1 MEYYGYKDRGEAG
14 NPIVDWG
21 KIASDLTQNLT
32 KIEEGREAKRKE
44 IDEVTQN
51 YVDEINKVDV
61 GHSQSMG
68 TFIQDAANSTKQY
81 TLMQQKL
88 YKQGKIDNNQ
98 YKMNL
103 QNQKDSWG
111 AFTGVAKNWNANY
124 DRFVDLQS
132 KGLVGQQAADMMEKL
147 GRMQDLQNK
156 KAYIDPASGNLY
168 AAEYDKTGKIDTT
181 KFQPTS
187 ATTLLKLMGDTPL
200 KVNVTAEVAKNNKIA
215 EFKKMTAGSMVSDP
229 TARPGYSNM
238 SKQIANSVLST
249 DRAIGSVLMDTVG
262 GYKATFQTDTSKYTP
277 EEKELS
283 KAGKLITYKLDGTG
297 NYNPSGFTP
306 DQMEDAKNAVQE
318 NLRFQLGYEAEPI
331 KTTGV
336 KGGGGSDRG
345 LTAGQLLEY
354 QAKQP
359 IFGDP
364 TPDKGMKGKTVVD
377 VRNAAISIGKSGDVQ
392 NITQIGYSPRLK
404 SLYLL
409 YDNYTGVK
417 DEWDFA
423 SGKKMDTVVVK
434 EGDPSFSSI
443 LKQLNVDKSQLETL
457 RSGGATTTTV
467 PTATRAEWKTAG
479 WTDQQINQA
488 AVVVTFAGEIGS
500 IISTGSDIY
509 AGAIVSNVVGSTRF
523 IGVIVSRTNNSITI
537 NCSVAGGSLPLVTD
551 LVLCSKNL
559 QAESYGLRG
568 YFMQFELENT
578 ATSRVQLYNVQSSIF
593 KSYP

>member
-1 MEYYGYKDRGEAG
+1 MEYYGYKDRGESG

-21 KIASDLTQNLT
+21 KIASDLTTNLT

-44 IDEVTQN
+44 IDDVTQS

-81 TLMQQKL
+81 ALIQQKL
-88 YKQGKIDNNQ
+88 LKQGKIDPNQ

-103 QNQKDSWG
+103 QNQKDSWA
-111 AFTGVAKNWNANY
+111 AFTGVSKNWNANY

-147 GRMQDLQNK
+147 GSMQDLQNK

-168 AAEYDKTGKIDTT
+168 AAEYDKSGKIDTT

-283 KAGKLITYKLDGTG
+283 KVGKLITYKLDGTG
-297 NYNPSGFTP
+297 NYNPSGFTKA
-306 DQMEDAKNAVQE
+306 QMAEAEKAVED
-318 NLRFQLGYEAEPI
+318 NLRSQLGYEAEPI
-331 KTTGV
+331 KTTG
-336 KGGGGSDRG
+336 GGGGGGGLSEKDRLAQEAKRPQLG
-345 LTAGQLLEY
+345 DVLPIKDTANRIVGAQLGI
-354 QAKQP
+354 QNVP
-359 IFGDP
+359 IKRGP
-364 TPDKGMKGKTVVD
+364 GVVD
-377 VRNAAISIGKSGDVQ
+377 EITKLQIRNGKLQMDYITYEGSESITEDNYRETVKKQTSHTIGQDNPAFSTKLRATGFNSSTEAREYLKSQSGLVDLRKGAASKKYNATQEKAISVAIK
-392 NITQIGYSPRLK
+392 NNPGYTREEIIK
-404 SLYLL
+404 
-409 YDNYTGVK
+409 
-417 DEWDFA
+417 A
-423 SGKKMDTVVVK
+423 
-434 EGDPSFSSI
+434 
-443 LKQLNVDKSQLETL
+443 LNL
-457 RSGGATTTTV
+457 
-467 PTATRAEWKTAG
+467 
-479 WTDQQINQA
+479 
-488 AVVVTFAGEIGS
+488 
-500 IISTGSDIY
+500 
-509 AGAIVSNVVGSTRF
+509 
-523 IGVIVSRTNNSITI
+523 
-537 NCSVAGGSLPLVTD
+537 
-551 LVLCSKNL
+551 
-559 QAESYGLRG
+559 
-568 YFMQFELENT
+568 
-578 ATSRVQLYNVQSSIF
+578 
-593 KSYP
+593 

>member
-44 IDEVTQN
+44 IDDVTQS

-88 YKQGKIDNNQ
+88 LKQGKIDPNQ

-103 QNQKDSWG
+103 QNQKDSWA
-111 AFTGVAKNWNANY
+111 AFTGVSKNWNANY
-124 DRFVDLQS
+124 DKFVDLQN

-147 GRMQDLQNK
+147 GSMQDLQNK

-262 GYKATFQTDTSKYTP
+262 GYKATFQTDPSKYTDQ
-277 EEKELS
+277 EKELS

-297 NYNPSGFTP
+297 NYNPSGFTKA
-306 DQMEDAKNAVQE
+306 QMAEAEKAVED
-318 NLRFQLGYEAEPI
+318 NLRSQLGYEAEPI
-331 KTTGV
+331 KTV
-336 KGGGGSDRG
+336 SSGGGGGGDKG

-417 DEWDFA
+417 DEFDFA
-423 SGKKMDTVVVK
+423 SGKKMNTVTVK
-434 EGDPSFSSI
+434 EGDAAFTSI
-443 LKQLNVDKSQLETL
+443 LKQLGVDKGQLQSLKT
-457 RSGGATTTTV
+457 SGGAT
-467 PTATRAEWKTAG
+467 KTK
-479 WTDQQINQA
+479 
-488 AVVVTFAGEIGS
+488 S
-500 IISTGSDIY
+500 S
-509 AGAIVSNVVGSTRF
+509 
-523 IGVIVSRTNNSITI
+523 
-537 NCSVAGGSLPLVTD
+537 
-551 LVLCSKNL
+551 
-559 QAESYGLRG
+559 SYKIKGKTYTLKQLKDMG
-568 YFMQFELENT
+568 YTEED
-578 ATSRVQLYNVQSSIF
+578 V
-593 KSYP
+593 KSYKI

>member
-21 KIASDLTQNLT
+21 KIASDLTANLT

-44 IDEVTQN
+44 IDEVTQGF
-51 YVDEINKVDV
+51 VDEIGKVDF

-68 TFIQDAANSTKQY
+68 TFIQDSANSTKQY
-81 TLMQQKL
+81 TLLQQKL
-88 YKQGKIDNNQ
+88 LKQGKIDPNQ

-103 QNQKDSWG
+103 QNQKDSWSS
-111 AFTGVAKNWNANY
+111 FTNVTKNWNANY
-124 DRFVDLQS
+124 DRFVDMQA
-132 KGLVGQQAADMMEKL
+132 KGLVGQQAADQMELL
-147 GRMQDLQNK
+147 GNMQNFQNK
-156 KAYIDPASGNLY
+156 KSFIDPASGNLY
-168 AAEYDKTGKIDTT
+168 VAEYDKNGNIDTT
-181 KFQPTS
+181 KFQPQS
-187 ATTLLKLMGDTPL
+187 ATGMFKIMGDIPV

-215 EFKKMTAGSMVSDP
+215 EFKKVVGNRSISDP
-229 TARPGYSNM
+229 TIRPEYERM
-238 SKQIANSVLST
+238 SDQIANSVLST

-262 GYKATFQTDTSKYTP
+262 GYTTTYQPDPSKYSA
-277 EEKELS
+277 EEKAAA
-283 KAGKLITYKLDGTG
+283 KAGKLIVYKRDGTG
-297 NYNPSGFTP
+297 NYNPADFTP
-306 DQMEDAKNAVQE
+306 AQMEEAKKAVKD
-318 NLRFQLGYEAEPI
+318 NLRSQLGYEAEPV
-331 KTTGV
+331 KTS
-336 KGGGGSDRG
+336 GGGGGTSERG

-359 IFGDP
+359 IFGDVVK
-364 TPDKGMKGKTVVD
+364 DVRGYKGKNVVD

-392 NITQIGYSPRLK
+392 NIKEIGYSPKLK
-404 SLYLL
+404 SLYLK

-488 AVVVTFAGEIGS
+488 AKEGKIKV
-500 IISTGSDIY
+500 
-509 AGAIVSNVVGSTRF
+509 
-523 IGVIVSRTNNSITI
+523 
-537 NCSVAGGSLPLVTD
+537 
-551 LVLCSKNL
+551 K
-559 QAESYGLRG
+559 
-568 YFMQFELENT
+568 
-578 ATSRVQLYNVQSSIF
+578 
-593 KSYP
+593 

>member
-21 KIASDLTQNLT
+21 KIASDLTANLT

-44 IDEVTQN
+44 IDDVTQGF
-51 YVDEINKVDV
+51 VEEINKVDA

-88 YKQGKIDNNQ
+88 LKQGKIDPNQ

-111 AFTGVAKNWNANY
+111 AFTGVTKNWNSNY
-124 DRFVDLQS
+124 DRFVDMQN
-132 KGLVGQQAADMMEKL
+132 KGLVGQQAADMMEYL
-147 GRMQDLQNK
+147 GSMQDWQNK
-156 KAYIDPASGNLY
+156 KAFIDPASGNLY
-168 AAEYDKTGKIDTT
+168 VAEYNKEGKIDTT
-181 KFQPTS
+181 NFQPQS
-187 ATTLLKLMGDTPL
+187 ATGFLKMVGDPAQ
-200 KVNVTAEVAKNNKIA
+200 KVNVTAEVAKNSKIA
-215 EFKKMTAGSMVSDP
+215 DFKRMTAGMMISDP
-229 TARPGYSNM
+229 TARPGYTNM
-238 SKQIANSVLST
+238 ADQVANSVLSS

-262 GYKATFQTDTSKYTP
+262 GYKSTFQVDPKLYNP
-277 EEKELS
+277 EEK
-283 KAGKLITYKLDGTG
+283 KAADAGKLIVYKKDGSG
-297 NYNPSGFTP
+297 NYNPADFTEA
-306 DQMEDAKNAVQE
+306 QMEEAKKAVKD
-318 NLRFQLGYEAEPI
+318 NLRSQLGYEAEPI
-331 KTTGV
+331 KTSGG
-336 KGGGGSDRG
+336 GGGGSERG

-359 IFGDP
+359 IFGDVVK
-364 TPDKGMKGKTVVD
+364 DVRGYKGKNVVD

-392 NITQIGYSPRLK
+392 NIKEIGYSPKLK
-404 SLYLL
+404 SLYLK

-488 AVVVTFAGEIGS
+488 AKEGKIKV
-500 IISTGSDIY
+500 
-509 AGAIVSNVVGSTRF
+509 
-523 IGVIVSRTNNSITI
+523 
-537 NCSVAGGSLPLVTD
+537 
-551 LVLCSKNL
+551 K
-559 QAESYGLRG
+559 
-568 YFMQFELENT
+568 
-578 ATSRVQLYNVQSSIF
+578 
-593 KSYP
+593 

>member
-1 MEYYGYKDRGEAG
+1 MEYYGYKDRGESG

-21 KIASDLTQNLT
+21 KIASDLTTNLT

-44 IDEVTQN
+44 IDDVTQS

-81 TLMQQKL
+81 ALIQQKL
-88 YKQGKIDNNQ
+88 LKQGKIDPNQ

-111 AFTGVAKNWNANY
+111 AFTGVAKNWNSNY

-132 KGLVGQQAADMMEKL
+132 KGLVGQQAADMMEQL
-147 GRMQDLQNK
+147 GSMQDLQNK

-215 EFKKMTAGSMVSDP
+215 DFKKSIGNRTISDP
-229 TARPGYSNM
+229 TIRPEYERM
-238 SKQIANSVLST
+238 SSQIANSVLST

-262 GYKATFQTDTSKYTP
+262 GYKATFQTDPSKYTS

-283 KAGKLITYKLDGTG
+283 NAGKLITYKLDGTG
-297 NYNPSGFTP
+297 NYNPSDFTSA
-306 DQMEDAKNAVQE
+306 QMAEAKKAVED
-318 NLRFQLGYEAEPI
+318 NLRSQLGYESIADKP
-331 KTTGV
+331 TGG
-336 KGGGGSDRG
+336 GGGGSDRG
-345 LTAGQLLEY
+345 LTANQLLEY

-392 NITQIGYSPRLK
+392 NITEIGYSPKLK
-404 SLYLL
+404 SLYLK
-409 YDNYTGVK
+409 YDRYTGVTESG
-417 DEWDFA
+417 DLP
-423 SGKKMDTVVVK
+423 GKKMSTEVVK

-443 LKQLNVDKSQLETL
+443 LKQLNVDKSQLQGL
-457 RSGGATTTTV
+457 RSGS
-467 PTATRAEWKTAG
+467 
-479 WTDQQINQA
+479 A
-488 AVVVTFAGEIGS
+488 AASGTQ
-500 IISTGSDIY
+500 SDFNSKW
-509 AGAIVSNVVGSTRF
+509 AKLKKGQSLVGPD
-523 IGVIVSRTNNSITI
+523 G
-537 NCSVAGGSLPLVTD
+537 
-551 LVLCSKNL
+551 
-559 QAESYGLRG
+559 
-568 YFMQFELENT
+568 NT
-578 ATSRVQLYNVQSSIF
+578 YT
-593 KSYP
+593 KK